1 VPVPE
6 TPPVV
11 AKPAARK
18 PPKAPAPTAAVEP
31 RAKARR
37 PAPPEPVTPA
47 VEAKPKVP
55 RAGPKSS
62 PSLPIEEPAKETSR
76 RRKPAPPPPVAVSA
90 PAKRKSKPKAVEI
103 PAPAPA
109 AKPKPKAVARGLRTP
124 RVTVYIARG
133 GPARGDADYELAF
146 PTRPQALAFLVNQ
159 HGLTTDEQRRLA
171 KQSRLK
177 LNRRWHGSDACAL
190 REVALDAE
198 QASRVL
204 AGEPLVA

>member
-1 VPVPE
+1 M
-6 TPPVV
+6 
-11 AKPAARK
+11 
-18 PPKAPAPTAAVEP
+18 
-31 RAKARR
+31 
-37 PAPPEPVTPA
+37 
-47 VEAKPKVP
+47 
-55 RAGPKSS
+55 
-62 PSLPIEEPAKETSR
+62 EEPAKETSR
-76 RRKPAPPPPVAVSA
+76 RRKSAPNAPPAPVAIAVTT
-90 PAKRKSKPKAVEI
+90 KRKLVPKAVEV
-103 PAPAPA
+103 PAPVPV
-109 AKPKPKAVARGLRTP
+109 AKPKPDPAARPASPRVPPKKAVARGPRTP